1 MMKSYK
7 VQYVN
12 WKGTVVST
20 YLYANSREEAIK
32 TANVLQ
38 GLSVLLEVADETDD

>member
-20 YLYANSREEAIK
+20 YLYANSREEANASAK
-32 TANVLQ
+32 VLQ
-38 GLSVLLEVADETDD
+38 GLSVLLKVTEE

>member
-1 MMKSYK
+1 MMKAYK

-20 YLYANSREEAIK
+20 YLYANSREEATESAK
-32 TANVLQ
+32 VLQ
-38 GLSVLLEVADETDD
+38 GLSVLLKVTE